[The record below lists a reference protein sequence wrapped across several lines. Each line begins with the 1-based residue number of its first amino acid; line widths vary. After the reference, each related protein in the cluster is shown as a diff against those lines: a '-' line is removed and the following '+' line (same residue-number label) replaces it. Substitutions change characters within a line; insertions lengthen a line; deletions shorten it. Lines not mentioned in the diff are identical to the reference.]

1 MKRLLE
7 PYGTLLLI
15 PGMHCAWWRRKG
27 FLHLYICAHRQDQ
40 EWQGLW
46 QHWLLP
52 TCLIEGELQLLT
64 LPFGGCSEV
73 PSISPVALLITI
85 SSI

>member
-52 TCLIEGELQLLT
+52 TCLMEGELQLLT